1 MSRAEISRL
10 HLFFLAAVCGI
21 FAWSLIH
28 PKDLFTWVLEVFPVL
43 IAAPIVLLTYK
54 RFRLTT
60 LAYILISIHACILII
75 GGHYTYAEMPLFNWI
90 RDAFGLA
97 RNHYDRLGHFAQ
109 GFVPVVL
116 ARELL
121 IRKSVIKRGGWLTFI
136 LLCIA
141 MAISA
146 SYELIEWAAAEL
158 TGTAATAFL
167 GTQGDV
173 WDTQWDMFMC
183 LIGATVSIITMTRLH
198 DRQMNKL

>member
-10 HLFFLAAVCGI
+10 HLFLLAAVCGI